1 MAAPDFP
8 ALLATFL
15 TTYLPR
21 TRGCA
26 VNTIRSYRDT
36 FVLLIRYLASEHS
49 TDPNKIGFADLS
61 LDRIEMF
68 SKWLG
73 EERGSAPSTVNQRL
87 AAIKSFLRFAQ
98 TKAPEL
104 ISSTRP
110 VLAMTAKRTPHPEI
124 DYLTIEAIK
133 LLLAHAKTNGDL
145 RDLALLTC
153 IYDTA
158 ARVQEIADLS
168 LGDLHTEAPVTI
180 TVTGKGRKTRTIP
193 LTGDAAAIVVK
204 HARTAQSASSTDP
217 LFTSRRGARL
227 SRAGIA
233 VILARHAATA
243 HATNPQIVTEHV
255 TPHMLRHSR
264 AMHLL
269 EDGVNLIY
277 IRDLLGHASVTTTE
291 IYAKTNPELKR
302 AAIDKASRK
311 IVLSTHFNDTT
322 RNDLLAFLTTIV

>member
-1 MAAPDFP
+1 MTGPDFP
-8 ALLATFL
+8 ALLTAFL

-36 FVLLIRYLASEHS
+36 FVLLIRYLAVEHS
-49 TDPNKIGFADLS
+49 TEPDQVGFDDLTA
-61 LDRIEMF
+61 DRIDLF
-68 SKWLG
+68 GKWLH
-73 EERGSAPSTVNQRL
+73 EERGCAPSTVNQRL
-87 AAIKSFLRFAQ
+87 AAIKSFLRYAQ

-104 ISSTRP
+104 ISQTRP
-110 VLAMTAKRTPHPEI
+110 VLAMPSTTTPHPEI
-124 DYLTIEAIK
+124 TYLTTEAIK
-133 LLLAHAKTNGDL
+133 LLLEHAQTGGL

-158 ARVQEIADLS
+158 ARVQEVADLNF
-168 LGDLHTEAPVTI
+168 GDLHAEPPVTI

-193 LTGDAAAIVVK
+193 LTGDAAAIMVK
-204 HARTAQSASSTDP
+204 YARSARSAGAIDP
-217 LFTSRRGARL
+217 LFTSRRGTRL
-227 SRAGIA
+227 TRAGIA
-233 VILARHAATA
+233 AILARHAATA
-243 HATNPQIVTEHV
+243 HATNPQIVPEHV
-255 TPHMLRHSR
+255 TPHVLRHSR

-269 EDGVNLIY
+269 EDDVNLIY

-302 AAIDKASRK
+302 VAIEKATRK
-311 IVLSTHFNDTT
+311 VVLNTHFDDAT